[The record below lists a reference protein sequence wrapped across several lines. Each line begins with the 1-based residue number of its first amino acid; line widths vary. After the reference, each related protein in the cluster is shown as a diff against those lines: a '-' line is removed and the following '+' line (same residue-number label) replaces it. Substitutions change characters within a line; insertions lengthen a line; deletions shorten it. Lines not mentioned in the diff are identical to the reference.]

1 MGNETALTSTCA
13 FIHFMENPCDN
24 SKFKQTFVKR
34 LLQQV

>member
-13 FIHFMENPCDN
+13 FIHFMENPFDN